1 MGFRF
6 ATEACTANQDIKIV
20 MQRGMRVRR
29 CVQTLT
35 CVLAVCFEKMVQY
48 FPVGSG
54 GLQCKG
60 REVGRAGSA
69 VSQGCGFASPLCLNV
84 RHLNCISQY
93 VLWQVAL
100 TKADGLAIVSSASIA
115 D

>member
-1 MGFRF
+1 M
-6 ATEACTANQDIKIV
+6 CL
-20 MQRGMRVRR
+20 RR
-29 CVQTLT
+29 CMQTLI
-35 CVLAVCFEKMVQY
+35 CVFAMCFEKRLDY

-69 VSQGCGFASPLCLNV
+69 ASQGCGFASPLCLNV

-100 TKADGLAIVSSASIA
+100 RKAGECAVALSCNA
-115 D
+115 